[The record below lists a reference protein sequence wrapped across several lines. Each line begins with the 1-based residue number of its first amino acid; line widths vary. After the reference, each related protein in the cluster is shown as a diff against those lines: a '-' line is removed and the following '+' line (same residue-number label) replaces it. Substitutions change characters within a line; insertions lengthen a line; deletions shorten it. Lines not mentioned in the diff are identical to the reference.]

1 MGTIGETI
9 GRAEEINVQKREES
23 ENDEKSCVVLQY
35 LRAWGD
41 NRFRAVKDVFYLFFP
56 PGNFNNLLLIQQ
68 TRPVGTPGF

>member
-35 LRAWGD
+35 LRA
-41 NRFRAVKDVFYLFFP
+41 
-56 PGNFNNLLLIQQ
+56 
-68 TRPVGTPGF
+68 